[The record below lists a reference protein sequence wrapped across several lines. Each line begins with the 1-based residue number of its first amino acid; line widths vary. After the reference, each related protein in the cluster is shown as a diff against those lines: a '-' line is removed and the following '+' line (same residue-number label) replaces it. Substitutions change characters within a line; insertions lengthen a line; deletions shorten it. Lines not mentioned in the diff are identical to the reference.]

1 MSEATSQRTTPAA
14 AGVVLSALLL
24 LLVSLLAG
32 CATPQT
38 AALAS
43 HAPPGLPRRVLLT
56 DVPFFAQEQFQCG
69 PASLAMALNAS
80 GLSTTPEA
88 LQPEVYLPAR
98 EGSLQAEMLATARRH
113 GRLAVTLP
121 PRLDAVLA
129 EIADGRPVIVL
140 QNLSLPIFPM
150 WHYAVATGYD
160 LDRREIVL
168 NSGLVERQPLPLEV
182 FERTWARSGYW
193 AMVAVAPERLP
204 RSPAPD
210 VLLAAAVALERVDPR
225 AALPAYDAL
234 TRRAPSLLAWI
245 GLGNAAYA
253 TRDPARAAIAFGR
266 ATRLDP
272 ASGDAWNNLANALL
286 ALGRRDE
293 ARSAAL
299 RAIAL
304 GGPRIERYRE
314 TLTTIEQAAK

>member
-1 MSEATSQRTTPAA
+1 MSDAKSQTATPAA
-14 AGVVLSALLL
+14 AGVVLLALLL
-24 LLVSLLAG
+24 VGLLSG

-38 AALAS
+38 AALAD
-43 HAPPGLPRRVLLT
+43 HTPAGLPRKVQLAG
-56 DVPFFAQEQFQCG
+56 VPFFAQERFQCG

-80 GLSTTPEA
+80 GLSTTPDA

-129 EIADGRPVIVL
+129 EVADGSPVIVL
-140 QNLSLPIFPM
+140 QNLSLPIFPI
-150 WHYAVATGYD
+150 WHYAVMTGYD
-160 LDRREIVL
+160 LDRGEVVL
-168 NSGLVERQPLPLEV
+168 NSGLVEQQRLPFEV

-204 RSPAPD
+204 RTAAPD
-210 VLLAAAVALERVDPR
+210 VLLGSAVALERVDPH
-225 AALPAYDAL
+225 AALRAYEAL
-234 TRRAPSLLAWI
+234 TQRAPSLLAWV

-253 TRDPARAAIAFGR
+253 SGDPAKAAIAFEQ
-266 ATRLDP
+266 ATRFDP
-272 ASGDAWNNLANALL
+272 TSADAWNNLANALL

-293 ARSAAL
+293 ARSAVL